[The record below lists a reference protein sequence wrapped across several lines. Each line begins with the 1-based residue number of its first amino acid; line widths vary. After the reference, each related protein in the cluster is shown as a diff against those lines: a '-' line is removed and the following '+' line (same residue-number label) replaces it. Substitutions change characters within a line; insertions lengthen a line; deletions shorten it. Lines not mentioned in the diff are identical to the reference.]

1 MGSAAEQSEN
11 LHPLASSSSPEDKED
26 VATHKRARADTSPR
40 SNHGPPGPLEAAHT
54 RHRLTSVE
62 TVEFRWEEDLHVD
75 LVGFVRQWSDKH
87 AHVMAEAGRPGTQ
100 DLMNQYIKGYLE
112 TAAAFPRLRSIHIHE
127 LRSEYKQLIGR
138 WMQVAERLTLETS
151 DLGDA
156 VEQRIQRRG
165 MSSTDIEHPRL
176 VNVAPLLGE
185 PPQKPPIDV
194 AECAYLLI
202 HVARMDLQAR
212 VASSVLRRERE
223 RADLNISHAQVRIR
237 LNELLQHISQEDK
250 KLRDAHEEEFRR
262 ENKQEEEYVD
272 SYFTLF
278 YNSTPH

>member
-1 MGSAAEQSEN
+1 MEVAEQ
-11 LHPLASSSSPEDKED
+11 
-26 VATHKRARADTSPR
+26 
-40 SNHGPPGPLEAAHT
+40 
-54 RHRLTSVE
+54 
-62 TVEFRWEEDLHVD
+62 
-75 LVGFVRQWSDKH
+75 
-87 AHVMAEAGRPGTQ
+87 
-100 DLMNQYIKGYLE
+100 
-112 TAAAFPRLRSIHIHE
+112 
-127 LRSEYKQLIGR
+127 
-138 WMQVAERLTLETS
+138 LTLDTS

-165 MSSTDIEHPRL
+165 MSSTLFLKMKEDIEHPRL
-176 VNVAPLLGE
+176 VNVAPLLGQ

-223 RADLNISHAQVRIR
+223 RADLNINHAQVRIR

-250 KLRDAHEEEFRR
+250 KLRDAHYDEFQR
-262 ENKQEEEYVD
+262 ENQQEEEYVD

>member
-1 MGSAAEQSEN
+1 M
-11 LHPLASSSSPEDKED
+11 K
-26 VATHKRARADTSPR
+26 
-40 SNHGPPGPLEAAHT
+40 
-54 RHRLTSVE
+54 
-62 TVEFRWEEDLHVD
+62 
-75 LVGFVRQWSDKH
+75 
-87 AHVMAEAGRPGTQ
+87 
-100 DLMNQYIKGYLE
+100 
-112 TAAAFPRLRSIHIHE
+112 
-127 LRSEYKQLIGR
+127 
-138 WMQVAERLTLETS
+138 VAERLTLETL

-176 VNVAPLLGE
+176 VNVAPLLGQ

-194 AECAYLLI
+194 AECAYLSI

-212 VASSVLRRERE
+212 VSSSVLRRERE

-262 ENKQEEEYVD
+262 ENQQEEEYVD